1 MYSTVKYTDDSRD
14 SRMEWK
20 IRIQHDPYSLDLA
33 PFDFAFFPQLKSDLH
48 GKRLSDRYELR
59 TESDLKRTWFG
70 DIYGKWVQRRRKCVK
85 HQGEYFE
92 KL

>member
-33 PFDFAFFPQLKSDLH
+33 PFDFVFFPPTEIGSAWKS
-48 GKRLSDRYELR
+48 
-59 TESDLKRTWFG
+59 
-70 DIYGKWVQRRRKCVK
+70 V
-85 HQGEYFE
+85 
-92 KL
+92 